1 MRWASVALPGVVL
14 CALPCTCSMTGFR
27 SMNTCVAAHAINGFG
42 SDIMLILPNN
52 DAYCDLCDL
61 ISATCKI
68 RCSCIESH
76 AVKTCC
82 ILAVRSLMYTG
93 CIGCVLACC
102 PGRYQKFCILACC
115 PGKYQKCY
123 ILACCP
129 GRYQKCCILACYL
142 NRYQRSAVYWPAVR
156 ACQKCCVTGFLFVHV
171 SEVLYT

>member
-14 CALPCTCSMTGFR
+14 CALPCTCSMTGFQ

-76 AVKTCC
+76 AMKTCC
-82 ILAVRSLMYTG
+82 LLAVCSFM
-93 CIGCVLACC
+93 
-102 PGRYQKFCILACC
+102 
-115 PGKYQKCY
+115 YQKCC

-129 GRYQKCCILACYL
+129 GRYRKCCIL
-142 NRYQRSAVYWPAVR
+142 V
-156 ACQKCCVTGFLFVHV
+156 CCSCMSEMLCTGFLFVHV
-171 SEVLYT
+171 PEALYTYYGTNCRLKLLKRASCGHAEGYLKRKIWW